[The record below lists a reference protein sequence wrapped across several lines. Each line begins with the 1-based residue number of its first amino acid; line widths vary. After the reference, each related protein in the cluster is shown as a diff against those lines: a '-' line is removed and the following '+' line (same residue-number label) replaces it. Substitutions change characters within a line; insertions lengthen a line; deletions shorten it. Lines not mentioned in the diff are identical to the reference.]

1 MYENAEKKGDAV
13 SLSLLGRGVLP
24 TVKVTQR
31 VVRFG
36 ACPCYDRRD
45 VVVGISNTGELPIRC
60 PCVCVC
66 CANFATCLFLLGCF
80 PSCTWHL
87 SHLFCSQL
95 PLSRQRRNSIIGR

>member
-1 MYENAEKKGDAV
+1 M

-36 ACPCYDRRD
+36 SCPCFDRRD

-60 PCVCVC
+60 VSRMLSK
-66 CANFATCLFLLGCF
+66 ACLVTIRVSLRDSPMAPFLCPVILAA
-80 PSCTWHL
+80 P
-87 SHLFCSQL
+87 
-95 PLSRQRRNSIIGR
+95 

>member
-1 MYENAEKKGDAV
+1 M

-45 VVVGISNTGELPIRC
+45 VVVGINNTGELPIRC
-60 PCVCVC
+60 PYACVCKESTC
-66 CANFATCLFLLGCF
+66 CSLCSDCFLEL
-80 PSCTWHL
+80 
-87 SHLFCSQL
+87 
-95 PLSRQRRNSIIGR
+95 